1 MTLLQNLWPSRG
13 CFAIGVL
20 FAILAL
26 VACGTPQSA
35 QLNASMQPAQ
45 LNASMQPA
53 QLNASMQL
61 EKVAAGAQAAQKA
74 DLPKPVKVGALE
86 TPVQTYPEPSHI
98 TGLDSHVL
106 SSLLGQPGFM
116 RRDAPAEIWQ
126 YKTLACTLDIF
137 LYKDPI
143 GPAYRVTHF
152 EARGEAV
159 TMKDCVV
166 SVVKAAH
173 NKPTG

>member
-26 VACGTPQSA
+26 VACGTPQS
-35 QLNASMQPAQ
+35 
-45 LNASMQPA
+45 A

-98 TGLDSHVL
+98 TGLDSHV
-106 SSLLGQPGFM
+106 
-116 RRDAPAEIWQ
+116 
-126 YKTLACTLDIF
+126 
-137 LYKDPI
+137 
-143 GPAYRVTHF
+143 
-152 EARGEAV
+152 
-159 TMKDCVV
+159 
-166 SVVKAAH
+166 
-173 NKPTG
+173 